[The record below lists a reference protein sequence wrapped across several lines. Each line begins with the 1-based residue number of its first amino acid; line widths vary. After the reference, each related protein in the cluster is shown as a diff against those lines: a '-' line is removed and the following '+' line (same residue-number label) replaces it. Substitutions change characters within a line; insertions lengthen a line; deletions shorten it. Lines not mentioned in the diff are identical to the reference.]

1 MLTLDHQASD
11 GRGRSEPVMGRI
23 AGVVL
28 GHTPISCCTACVFMP
43 AWMSVGLSEVSVLP
57 LIKRPPTACMHAY
70 SAAPIARFV
79 QAWAAPACLVARRQ
93 SWWRRGQ
100 RHVLWR

>member
-28 GHTPISCCTACVFMP
+28 GHANIVLHRMCVH
-43 AWMSVGLSEVSVLP
+43 
-57 LIKRPPTACMHAY
+57 ACMDV
-70 SAAPIARFV
+70 SRPF
-79 QAWAAPACLVARRQ
+79 
-93 SWWRRGQ
+93 
-100 RHVLWR
+100 